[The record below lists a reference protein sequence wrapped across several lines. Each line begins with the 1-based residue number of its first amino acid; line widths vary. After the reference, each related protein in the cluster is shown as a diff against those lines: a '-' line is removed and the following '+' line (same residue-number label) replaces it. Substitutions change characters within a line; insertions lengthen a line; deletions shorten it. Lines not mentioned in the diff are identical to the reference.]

1 MNTQAEPRRIVFPE
15 RGRVVL
21 EPFDLPDVGPKQVLV
36 RTRYSLVSSGTE
48 RIALY
53 ARYDAGTHWEGY
65 ARYPFYPGYAAVGEV
80 VAAGDEVRDHAVG
93 DVVASRFGHASHH
106 VTDAIGCT
114 RVPEGIDAQQATWFA
129 LAKIALM
136 GARVAEFGIGARV
149 LTIGAGPI
157 GQMTVRWVN
166 AAGARHNVVVD
177 PAPAR
182 RALAQQGGATA
193 SVADLADRRSILA
206 ACGGA
211 RPECV
216 IDATGNAEV
225 LAQALPLAAMRGRVV
240 ILGNTG
246 SPAAQHITDDVI
258 THALHIVG
266 AHDVL
271 SMLEQP
277 WDGDRSLHE
286 LFFHLVR
293 TGRFDLDGLIT
304 DVVRPED
311 AEVAYRAAD
320 EQPDETVGVVF
331 DWSAS

>member
-1 MNTQAEPRRIVFPE
+1 MTADVEPRRIVFPE

-36 RTRYSLVSSGTE
+36 RTRFSLVSSGTE
-48 RIALY
+48 RTALH

-65 ARYPFYPGYAAVGEV
+65 ARYPFYPGYAAVGEII
-80 VAAGDEVRDHAVG
+80 ATGDDVRDLSVG
-93 DVVASRFGHASHH
+93 DVVASRFRHASHH
-106 VTDAIGCT
+106 VSDAIGCS
-114 RVPEGIDAQQATWFA
+114 RVPDDIDEQQATWFA
-129 LAKIALM
+129 LAKVALM
-136 GARVAEFGIGARV
+136 GARVAEYGLGTRV

-177 PAPAR
+177 PSPAR
-182 RALAQQGGATA
+182 RTLAQHGGATA
-193 SVADLADRRSILA
+193 VVADLADRKSVLA
-206 ACGGA
+206 ACGGS

-216 IDATGNAEV
+216 IDATGNAAV
-225 LAQALPLAAMRGRVV
+225 LAQALPLAAMKGRVV

-246 SPAAQHITDDVI
+246 SPAEQHITDDVI

-271 SMLEQP
+271 SMLELP

-304 DVVRPED
+304 DVVNPSD
-311 AEVAYRAAD
+311 AEAAYRAAD
-320 EQPDETVGVVF
+320 ERPGETVGVVF

>member
-1 MNTQAEPRRIVFPE
+1 MTTDVEPRRIVFPE

-21 EPFDLPDVGPKQVLV
+21 EPFDLPDVGPEQVLV

-65 ARYPFYPGYAAVGEV
+65 ARYPFYPGYAAVGEIIAV
-80 VAAGDEVRDHAVG
+80 GNDVRDLAVG

-106 VTDAIGCT
+106 VTDAIGCA
-114 RVPEGIDAQQATWFA
+114 RVPEGIDLQQATWFA

-136 GARVAEFGIGARV
+136 GARVAEYGLGTRV

-157 GQMTVRWVN
+157 GQMTVRWVH
-166 AAGARHNVVVD
+166 AAGARHNVLVD
-177 PAPAR
+177 PVPAR
-182 RALAQQGGATA
+182 RVLAEQGGATA
-193 SVADLADRRSILA
+193 TVADLADRDAIIA

-211 RPECV
+211 QPECV
-216 IDATGNAEV
+216 IDATGNAAV
-225 LAQALPLAAMRGRVV
+225 LAEALPLAAMKGRVV

-246 SPAAQHITDDVI
+246 SPAEQRITDDVI

-271 SMLEQP
+271 SMLDSP
-277 WDGDRSLHE
+277 WDGDRSLHD

-304 DVVRPED
+304 DVVKPAD
-311 AEVAYRAAD
+311 AEAAYRAAD
-320 EQPDETVGVVF
+320 ERPDETIGVVF
-331 DWSAS
+331 DWSAL

>member
-1 MNTQAEPRRIVFPE
+1 MSTQAEPRRIVFPE

-80 VAAGDEVRDHAVG
+80 EEAGDAVRGLAVG

-106 VTDAIGCT
+106 VTDAIGCA
-114 RVPEGIDAQQATWFA
+114 RVPEGIDLQQATWFA

-136 GARVAEFGIGARV
+136 GARVAEFGLGTRV
-149 LTIGAGPI
+149 LTIGAGPV
-157 GQMTVRWVN
+157 GQMAVRWVN

-177 PAPAR
+177 RSPAR
-182 RALAQQGGATA
+182 RALAQRGGATA
-193 SVADLADRRSILA
+193 AVADLADRRSIVA
-206 ACGGA
+206 ACGGS

-216 IDATGNAEV
+216 IDATGNAAV
-225 LAQALPLAAMRGRVV
+225 LAQALPLAAMKGRVV

-246 SPAAQHITDDVI
+246 SPAEQRITDDVI
-258 THALHIVG
+258 THALHVVG

-277 WDGDRSLHE
+277 WDGDRSLHD

-304 DVVRPED
+304 DVVRPDD
-311 AEVAYRAAD
+311 AEAAYRAAD
-320 EQPDETVGVVF
+320 ERHDETVGVLF
-331 DWSAS
+331 DWSVS